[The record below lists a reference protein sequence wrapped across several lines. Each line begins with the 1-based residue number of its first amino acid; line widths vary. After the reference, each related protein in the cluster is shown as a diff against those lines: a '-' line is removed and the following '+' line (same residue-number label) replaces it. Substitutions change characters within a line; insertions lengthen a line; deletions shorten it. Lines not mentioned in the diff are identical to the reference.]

1 MYTKIDLI
9 ILDVKKL
16 NQRDFRNLQGLI
28 GDVLSATLHR
38 TMIIPLRLF
47 QPIVLGLHFIF
58 LIEYFLYYSID

>member
-38 TMIIPLRLF
+38 PMIIPLRLF